1 MQDRTA
7 SQFGEPHDDSVVY
20 EVEAE
25 KEYVGRLKV
34 QR

>member
-1 MQDRTA
+1 MQDRTG
-7 SQFGEPHDDSVVY
+7 SQYSEPQDDSVVY

-25 KEYVGRLKV
+25 KEYVGRLKI